1 MRSRR
6 ATWIDPIRPVAQPA
20 EPDPCERVELVLQAI
35 ELLRR
40 FDLKH
45 ALVVADGLAR
55 WLEGG
60 DLARALGLRVKR
72 GQRAPMTQRKLRERD
87 DLVRELAT
95 AHDVTPAALAREIR
109 SADTERGQR
118 LRAIGAPD
126 SPRHLAR
133 IIRGTARRRDM
144 SS

>member
-1 MRSRR
+1 MRNR
-6 ATWIDPIRPVAQPA
+6 AQWFDPIRPVEQPA
-20 EPDPCERVELVLQAI
+20 EPDPCARVELVLQAI

-40 FDLKH
+40 FDLTH

-60 DLARALGLRVKR
+60 DLARELGLRVKR
-72 GQRAPMTQRKLRERD
+72 GQRAPLTTLKRRARD
-87 DLVRELAT
+87 DLVRALAES
-95 AHDVTPAALAREIR
+95 AEPAALAREIQ
-109 SADTERGQR
+109 AGDTERGRR
-118 LRAIGAPD
+118 LRELGAPD